1 MSVTTIETRNK
12 ALFHRW
18 FGEVWNKGNY
28 PIAHEVVASDFLVHG
43 AGGQV
48 VKQGPDGVVGLVK
61 VWRDGFPDGE
71 MTIDE
76 LAAEGELVVALLTWR
91 GTHLGDFYGTVPS
104 GKRVEV
110 TSIGIDRIVNGK
122 IVAGWGEVDILGMMQ
137 QMGTLPLLP
146 RDVSADMQGQQ
157 YAWGE
162 AGFCPVEPAPAVD
175 GAAQKALLLHFN
187 QALYEGDGTSG
198 RDYVDETF
206 YLQHTPSLGL
216 GTLNFAAALKQT
228 AILRNALPDLRF
240 TPDLD
245 LQVAEGGLVALRGTF
260 TGTHT
265 GGDLLGVPASGK
277 QLDWSGIDV
286 SRVIGDKI
294 VERWLCDDMLRLAQQ
309 LGALPAA

>member
-1 MSVTTIETRNK
+1 MSVATIETRNK

-18 FGEVWNKGNY
+18 FNEVWNKGNY
-28 PIAHEVVASDFLVHG
+28 PIAYEVIASDFLVHG

-71 MTIDE
+71 MTIDG

-91 GTHLGDFYGTVPS
+91 GTHLGDFYGAAPS
-104 GKRVEV
+104 GKKVEV
-110 TSIGIDRIVNGK
+110 TSIGIDRIVDGK

-137 QMGTLPLLP
+137 QMGSLPLLP
-146 RDVSADMQGQQ
+146 HTASVERQEQQ

-162 AGFCPVEPAPAVD
+162 FSSSPVEPAPALD
-175 GAAQKALLLHFN
+175 GAAEKALLLHFN
-187 QALYEGDGTSG
+187 QALYEGDSASG
-198 RDYVDETF
+198 SYSIDETS

-216 GTLNFAAALKQT
+216 GTLNFAAALKQM
-228 AILRNALPDLRF
+228 ALLRNALPDLRF
-240 TPDLD
+240 SPDLD
-245 LQVAEGGLVALRGTF
+245 LQVAEGDLVALRGTF

-265 GGDLLGVPASGK
+265 GSDLLGVPASGK

-286 SRVIGDKI
+286 SRVSGNKI

-309 LGALPAA
+309 LGALPSA

>member
-28 PIAHEVVASDFLVHG
+28 PIAYEVVDSEFLVHG

-71 MTIDE
+71 MTIDA

-91 GTHLGDFYGTVPS
+91 GTHLGDFYGTPPT
-104 GKRVEV
+104 GKKVEV

-146 RDVSADMQGQQ
+146 RDTSANMQGQS
-157 YAWGE
+157 YSWGE
-162 AGFCPVEPAPAVD
+162 SDLCPIESAQVLD
-175 GAAQKALLLHFN
+175 GAAQKTLLLHFN
-187 QALYEGDGTSG
+187 QALYTGDAVQA
-198 RDYVDETF
+198 RRYVDETS
-206 YLQHTPSLGL
+206 YLQHTPSFGL
-216 GTLNFAAALKQT
+216 GTLSFDEGLKQT
-228 AILRNALPDLRF
+228 ETLRRALPDLSF

-245 LQVAEGGLVALRGTF
+245 LQVAEDGLVALRGTF

-265 GGDLLGVPASGK
+265 GSDLLGVPASGK
-277 QLDWSGIDV
+277 RIDWSGIDV
-286 SRVIGDKI
+286 SRVVGDKI

-309 LGALPAA
+309 LGALPSA